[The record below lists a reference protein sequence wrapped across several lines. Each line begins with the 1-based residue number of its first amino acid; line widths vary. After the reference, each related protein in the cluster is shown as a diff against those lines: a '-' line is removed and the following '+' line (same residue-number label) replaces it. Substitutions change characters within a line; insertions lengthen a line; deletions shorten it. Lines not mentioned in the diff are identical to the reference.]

1 MARPRAPRF
10 ERQLPRTLLHA
21 FYWVDDGLQAWMR
34 EKAGFSLP
42 RAQSMLMVCIGDGIH
57 RQSDMARQLRVSKQ
71 AVQQGVRAL
80 VKKGLV
86 QIRDDPDIP
95 RHRLVTFTPEGER
108 MRGLALE
115 SLKEIERLLAKR
127 IGRERLNGLHDALE
141 EDWGPAPAPARTARG
156 APPEHR
162 P

>member
-1 MARPRAPRF
+1 MTRPRTPRF

-57 RQSDMARQLRVSKQ
+57 RQSDMAKQLRVSKQ
-71 AVQQGVRAL
+71 AVQQGIRAL

-86 QIRDDPDIP
+86 DIRDDPANP
-95 RHRLVTFTPEGER
+95 RHRRVTFTPEGER

-127 IGRERLNGLHDALE
+127 IGREHLNALHDALDA
-141 EDWGPAPAPARTARG
+141 DWGPTPEPGAPAERPARV
-156 APPEHR
+156 
-162 P
+162 